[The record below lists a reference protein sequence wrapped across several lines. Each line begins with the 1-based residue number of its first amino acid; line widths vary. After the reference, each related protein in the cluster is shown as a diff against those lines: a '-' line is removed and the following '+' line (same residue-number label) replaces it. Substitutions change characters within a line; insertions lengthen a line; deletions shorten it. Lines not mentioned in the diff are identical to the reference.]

1 MEVTNQTLPAFN
13 QSVSKGIIQPFF
25 QQGEGKGPGNVRLY
39 LKQDIEAYAAHL
51 KTKKLHTAKKNAS
64 YNYIDFSTSNACSFA
79 YSNVFSKI
87 CDVFSII
94 FFENLLTPVNS
105 SIESSTL

>member
-51 KTKKLHTAKKNAS
+51 KTKKLHTAKK
-64 YNYIDFSTSNACSFA
+64 C
-79 YSNVFSKI
+79 
-87 CDVFSII
+87 
-94 FFENLLTPVNS
+94 EL
-105 SIESSTL
+105 

>member
-51 KTKKLHTAKKNAS
+51 KTKKLHTAKKTGN
-64 YNYIDFSTSNACSFA
+64 
-79 YSNVFSKI
+79 
-87 CDVFSII
+87 
-94 FFENLLTPVNS
+94 
-105 SIESSTL
+105 